1 MLLPFKIPISR
12 STKPLWFPVPWGSC
26 HPHSYAKQVLPS
38 ESHFSSLWEWCQQC
52 CELERPV
59 SSSVP
64 WHPAR
69 GTFLPALLSMDHGP
83 VGSCPIFLHN
93 LHHCSGLLS
102 CYLPALLGFAW
113 SHPVTVPSFPVL
125 HINAPVPAM
134 SYVTC
139 SSCCPK
145 NQLHPT
151 KNQLL

>member
-38 ESHFSSLWEWCQQC
+38 ESHFSSLREWCQQC

-83 VGSCPIFLHN
+83 VGSCPICLHH

-102 CYLPALLGFAW
+102 YYLPALLGFCLQPPCRCAKLSCSAHQPPST
-113 SHPVTVPSFPVL
+113 SHEL
-125 HINAPVPAM
+125 CAP
-134 SYVTC
+134 
-139 SSCCPK
+139 CCP
-145 NQLHPT
+145 HPT
-151 KNQLL
+151 KNQWQLL